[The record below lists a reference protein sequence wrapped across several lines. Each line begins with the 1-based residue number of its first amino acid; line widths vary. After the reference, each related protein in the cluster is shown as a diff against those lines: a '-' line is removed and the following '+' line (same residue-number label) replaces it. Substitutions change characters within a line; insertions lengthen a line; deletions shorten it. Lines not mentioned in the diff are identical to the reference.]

1 MTARGFDVYDQMV
14 TVATT
19 PQPTPTPATT
29 PTAQAAAMPKV
40 RGADVMLRF
49 CAYLLTF
56 AGALWLAALFD
67 TVHPL
72 VTAITDVTVPFV
84 AVVLAGLLAC
94 VTAAVRR

>member
-1 MTARGFDVYDQMV
+1 MTARGFDAYDQMV

-19 PQPTPTPATT
+19 PQPTPTPA
-29 PTAQAAAMPKV
+29 PTAQAATMPKA

-49 CAYLLTF
+49 YAYLLTF
-56 AGALWLAALFD
+56 AGALWLSALFD

-84 AVVLAGLLAC
+84 AVALAGLVAC